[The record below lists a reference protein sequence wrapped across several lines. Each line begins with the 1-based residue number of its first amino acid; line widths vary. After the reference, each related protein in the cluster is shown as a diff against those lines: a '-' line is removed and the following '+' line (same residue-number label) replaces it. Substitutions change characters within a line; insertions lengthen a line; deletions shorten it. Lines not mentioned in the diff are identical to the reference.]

1 MRTKILPPPLLE
13 VESTHIPLLMP
24 STSSTLNYAKHRS
37 HGNRHRRG
45 FSLSRQ
51 RHMIPV
57 LLVAAVA
64 AAIVHLLAL
73 RASPWILNFWNSQ
86 MQNSVKEANDAQLEA
101 ARIVV
106 RRTEAELET
115 EMPPLEQQQE
125 METLEPDPQ
134 EIDLIDAQVKELV
147 MAPGE
152 TNLSLPAPEEIPE
165 NSAAELAP
173 TPPSMN
179 LPEAKD
185 MPPLSPLLPEPTPI
199 NTNSVIANAAPQNE
213 LLEDAEGFIDQELR
227 RQASEGS
234 SNLPSDTRSLSELM
248 GLSNLGSSSGVARL
262 GADILF
268 EFDESRLKNSARVSM
283 LQLAALIHKNPTT
296 IFIIEGHT
304 DAIGT
309 EEYNRQLSLR
319 RAQAVISWLEQNAVP
334 IRHVYLRACG
344 SSHPLVNT
352 SLPRE
357 QQSLNR
363 RVEIHMRQPREA
375 LPEGSQPAR
384 YTPR

>member
-1 MRTKILPPPLLE
+1 
-13 VESTHIPLLMP
+13 
-24 STSSTLNYAKHRS
+24 
-37 HGNRHRRG
+37 
-45 FSLSRQ
+45 
-51 RHMIPV
+51 
-57 LLVAAVA
+57 
-64 AAIVHLLAL
+64 
-73 RASPWILNFWNSQ
+73 
-86 MQNSVKEANDAQLEA
+86 
-101 ARIVV
+101 
-106 RRTEAELET
+106 
-115 EMPPLEQQQE
+115 
-125 METLEPDPQ
+125 
-134 EIDLIDAQVKELV
+134 
-147 MAPGE
+147 
-152 TNLSLPAPEEIPE
+152 
-165 NSAAELAP
+165 
-173 TPPSMN
+173 
-179 LPEAKD
+179 

>member
-1 MRTKILPPPLLE
+1 
-13 VESTHIPLLMP
+13 
-24 STSSTLNYAKHRS
+24 
-37 HGNRHRRG
+37 
-45 FSLSRQ
+45 
-51 RHMIPV
+51 MIPV

-115 EMPPLEQQQE
+115 EMPPMEQQQE

-185 MPPLSPLLPEPTPI
+185 MPSLSPLLPEPTPI